1 MRCDSCRIGYQAQSE
16 EPFYIRDGRIS
27 YVQPN
32 AKPPSDGQVATRDVV
47 MLSFLQVFPDNGECK
62 WSAQVE
68 VGPPATE
75 AMAVVDKAAAKNTGV
90 TGATVSHVS
99 ALALRGVWSRSG
111 GHLGKTVRHGT
122 FEASRCTDQHQS
134 QGDRDGINTSGETN
148 TSLEQS
154 SLSSF
159 SSNGSTTA
167 ASVYEMRDQMELSS
181 DSDKLAAMITSEA
194 AMSSTC
200 HGVGIG
206 GEHGT
211 DESADELSSVS
222 METVLASLA
231 KVKET
236 LVQGQQQQ

>member
-1 MRCDSCRIGYQAQSE
+1 MRCDFCRIGYQAQSE

-32 AKPPSDGQVATRDVV
+32 AKPPSDGQIATRDVV

-75 AMAVVDKAAAKNTGV
+75 AMTVVGEAAAKNTGV
-90 TGATVSHVS
+90 TGATVSCMP
-99 ALALRGVWSRSG
+99 ALALRAGVWSRSG

-122 FEASRCTDQHQS
+122 FEASRCTDQHQI
-134 QGDRDGINTSGETN
+134 QGDRDGINNSAETN

-159 SSNGSTTA
+159 SSNASTTA
-167 ASVYEMRDQMELSS
+167 GSVYEMRDQMELSS
-181 DSDKLAAMITSEA
+181 DSDTLAAMIT
-194 AMSSTC
+194 
-200 HGVGIG
+200 G

-236 LVQGQQQQ
+236 LVQGQQQQQ